1 MVSGE
6 IWHRAPCP
14 MQLLLDEAQST
25 ADPTNLTEPQVDWK
39 RHWKQSK
46 LRLQV
51 AVGLF
56 CDLRGK

>member
-1 MVSGE
+1 
-6 IWHRAPCP
+6 
-14 MQLLLDEAQST
+14 MQLLLDEAQAT
-25 ADPTNLTEPQVDWK
+25 VDPTNLTGPQVDWK

-56 CDLRGK
+56 CCLRGKQE